1 MISLLGIY
9 AKESIQNET
18 QRCSLQCYG
27 QWPLGRENGK
37 EQPVT
42 EEEFNKAWAAIRG
55 RLGRAGNMLAKE
67 KAADHRYGL
76 TDSTVSKSR
85 NCDTIM
91 LKGMS
96 SFHVPHF
103 S

>member
-1 MISLLGIY
+1 
-9 AKESIQNET
+9 
-18 QRCSLQCYG
+18 
-27 QWPLGRENGK
+27 
-37 EQPVT
+37 
-42 EEEFNKAWAAIRG
+42 
-55 RLGRAGNMLAKE
+55 MLAKE
-67 KAADHRYGL
+67 KAADHTHGL